1 METVSSV
8 SSEEELLQLRDEG
21 KISEDEYQELLAAMK
36 KPSAREQKTSG
47 SSVSDFATSIGLPGH
62 ENIPGILWIA
72 LISLGLMVL
81 GKLLFVFKAGPVILV
96 DAGISAVLLV
106 GLYLRH
112 KWAYVLTI
120 VVVAFGTIVAFSK
133 GPEQGLTVAVLDCL
147 VLVPVVLCTNHF
159 FGKSPADSGG
169 E

>member
-1 METVSSV
+1 METVSNV

-47 SSVSDFATSIGLPGH
+47 WANSGSAGLIGLPGSK
-62 ENIPGILWIA
+62 NVPGILWVA
-72 LISLGLMVL
+72 LISLGLMIL
-81 GKLLFVFKAGPVILV
+81 GKLLFAFKAGPVILV

-120 VVVAFGTIVAFSK
+120 VLVALGTIVAFSK
-133 GPEQGLTVAVLDCL
+133 GTEQGLGVAVLDCL
-147 VLVPVVLCTNHF
+147 VLVPVLMCTDSF
-159 FGKSPADSGG
+159 FGESPADSGG
-169 E
+169 